1 MSAPIDALTQTTDA
15 QPLPVLGRDV
25 TVPLVTGGEVTYAAL
40 DYAASAPA
48 LQRVWDDVAAY
59 APYYGSVHRGAG
71 YLSQLSTDL
80 FENSRRAVAEFLGC
94 REDDQVVFTR
104 STTDSLNLL
113 AAVLPAG
120 CEVFVF
126 ETEHHASLL
135 PWRDARVS
143 YLNAPRTP
151 GEAVATL
158 ERALAARDL
167 KGPALVCVTG
177 ASNVT
182 GELWPVRELAAVA
195 HAHGARVVLD
205 AAQLAPHHPV
215 DIAELDVDWVAF
227 SGHKL
232 YAPFGSGVLA
242 GRADWLRDSEPY
254 LAGGGASRKVARRS
268 DGGVDVEWHTTA
280 ARHEAGSPNVI
291 GVYAI
296 ASACKA
302 LTEAGFDRLVARER
316 ELVARVRE
324 GLAEVPEVRVLS
336 LFGDDAPRVGVIS
349 FVVDGW
355 NSSHFAAALSAE
367 YGIGVRDGL
376 FCAHPLVRTLLGGDA
391 GDPGSAARLTPVP
404 ARGRSTRS
412 GSASGPVRR
421 TSTSSGSPGPSGNS
435 SGTAPAGTT
444 APRTAVASPT
454 AADARRSGVEADR
467 ERRFQVVLGVG
478 TERHV
483 RVRGLDA
490 RDLADAA
497 RDDVRQVVVP
507 GDPHHGDQIVGA
519 GDGEDLA
526 DAFQRRDGLGD
537 LGDPVDAGLDE
548 HDRGDHG

>member
-1 MSAPIDALTQTTDA
+1 MSVSVDAAACTETIT
-15 QPLPVLGRDV
+15 PLPVLGRDV

-80 FENSRRAVAEFLGC
+80 FENSRVAVAEFLGC

-113 AAVLPAG
+113 AAALPAD

-135 PWRDARVS
+135 PWRDARVT

-151 GEAVATL
+151 DEAVATL
-158 ERALAARDL
+158 ERALAGRDPY
-167 KGPALVCVTG
+167 GPALVCVTG

-182 GELWPVRELAAVA
+182 GELWPVRELAAAA
-195 HAHGARVVLD
+195 HAHGARIVLD

-215 DIAELDVDWVAF
+215 SVQDLDVDWVAF

-242 GRADWLRDSEPY
+242 GRSDWLTEAEPY
-254 LAGGGASRKVARRS
+254 LAGGGASKKVARRT
-268 DGGVDVEWHTTA
+268 DGGVDVEWHATA

-291 GVYAI
+291 GVYSI

-302 LTEAGFDRLVARER
+302 LTEAGFDNLVAREQYLIR
-316 ELVARVRE
+316 KVQE
-324 GLAEVPEVRVLS
+324 GLAEVPEVKVLS
-336 LFGDDAPRVGVIS
+336 LFGDDAPRVGVLS

-376 FCAHPLVRTLLGGDA
+376 FCAHPLVRTLLGS
-391 GDPGSAARLTPVP
+391 DPQQQGECGAPEAA
-404 ARGRSTRS
+404 
-412 GSASGPVRR
+412 
-421 TSTSSGSPGPSGNS
+421 PGEKSLNAIRVSFG
-435 SGTAPAGTT
+435 AGT
-444 APRTAVASPT
+444 P
-454 AADARRSGVEADR
+454 
-467 ERRFQVVLGVG
+467 
-478 TERHV
+478 
-483 RVRGLDA
+483 
-490 RDLADAA
+490 
-497 RDDVRQVVVP
+497 
-507 GDPHHGDQIVGA
+507 
-519 GDGEDLA
+519 
-526 DAFQRRDGLGD
+526 
-537 LGDPVDAGLDE
+537 DE
-548 HDRGDHG
+548 HVERFVSAVKELVQDGARWNYRTEDGRCVPDTASA

>member
-1 MSAPIDALTQTTDA
+1 MSAFLNAAATSADTACVAAASVVSAEGPACA
-15 QPLPVLGRDV
+15 EPLPVLGRDV

-80 FENSRRAVAEFLGC
+80 FEQSRVTVAEFLDC
-94 REDDQVVFTR
+94 RPADQVIFTR

-120 CEVFVF
+120 CQVFVF

-135 PWRDARVS
+135 PWTNAQVT

-151 GEAVATL
+151 DEAVATL
-158 ERALAARDL
+158 ERALADREL
-167 KGPALVCVTG
+167 GEGPALVCVTG

-182 GELWPVRELAAVA
+182 GELWPVKELAAAA
-195 HAHGARVVLD
+195 HAHGARIVLD

-215 DIAELDVDWVAF
+215 SVQDLDVDWVAF

-242 GRADWLRDSEPY
+242 GRADWLQQAEPY
-254 LAGGGASRKVARRS
+254 LAGGGASRKVARRE

-291 GVYAI
+291 GVYSI

-302 LTEAGFDRLVARER
+302 LTEAGFDGLVARER
-316 ELVARVRE
+316 HLIAKVRE
-324 GLAEVPEVRVLS
+324 GLAEVPAVRVLS
-336 LFGDDAPRVGVIS
+336 LFGDEAPRVGVIS

-376 FCAHPLVRTLLGGDA
+376 FCAHPLVRTLLGSEPQAQGECGAPEAAPGERSLNAIRVSFGA
-391 GDPGSAARLTPVP
+391 GTPDEHVERFVRAVKELVADGAKWQYRTEEGRCVP
-404 ARGRSTRS
+404 A
-412 GSASGPVRR
+412 V
-421 TSTSSGSPGPSGNS
+421 
-435 SGTAPAGTT
+435 
-444 APRTAVASPT
+444 
-454 AADARRSGVEADR
+454 
-467 ERRFQVVLGVG
+467 
-478 TERHV
+478 
-483 RVRGLDA
+483 
-490 RDLADAA
+490 
-497 RDDVRQVVVP
+497 
-507 GDPHHGDQIVGA
+507 
-519 GDGEDLA
+519 
-526 DAFQRRDGLGD
+526 
-537 LGDPVDAGLDE
+537 
-548 HDRGDHG
+548 

>member
-1 MSAPIDALTQTTDA
+1 MSVTTAAADQTVCA
-15 QPLPVLGRDV
+15 APLPVLGRDV

-80 FENSRRAVAEFLGC
+80 FENSRVTVAEFLGC

-104 STTDSLNLL
+104 STTDSLGLL
-113 AAVLPAG
+113 AAALPAD
-120 CEVFVF
+120 CQVFVF

-135 PWRDARVS
+135 PWRDARVT
-143 YLNAPRTP
+143 YLNAPRTADQ
-151 GEAVATL
+151 AVATL
-158 ERALAARDL
+158 ERALADRDPY
-167 KGPALVCVTG
+167 GPALVCVTG

-182 GELWPVRELAAVA
+182 GELWPVKELAAAA
-195 HAHGARVVLD
+195 HAHGARIVLD

-215 DIAELDVDWVAF
+215 SISELDVDWVAF

-242 GRADWLRDSEPY
+242 GRSDWLRAAEPY

-268 DGGVDVEWHTTA
+268 DGGVDVEWHDTA

-291 GVYAI
+291 GVYSI

-302 LTEAGFDRLVARER
+302 LTDAGFDELVARENH
-316 ELVARVRE
+316 LIAKVRE
-324 GLAEVPEVRVLS
+324 GLAEVPAVKVLS

-376 FCAHPLVRTLLGGDA
+376 FCAHPLVRTLLGS
-391 GDPGSAARLTPVP
+391 DPQTQGECGAPEAA
-404 ARGRSTRS
+404 
-412 GSASGPVRR
+412 
-421 TSTSSGSPGPSGNS
+421 PGEKSLNAIRVSFG
-435 SGTAPAGTT
+435 AGTPDEHVERFVR
-444 APRTAVASPT
+444 AVKELVADGARWNYRTEDGRCVPDTT
-454 AADARRSGVEADR
+454 AA
-467 ERRFQVVLGVG
+467 
-478 TERHV
+478 
-483 RVRGLDA
+483 
-490 RDLADAA
+490 
-497 RDDVRQVVVP
+497 
-507 GDPHHGDQIVGA
+507 
-519 GDGEDLA
+519 
-526 DAFQRRDGLGD
+526 
-537 LGDPVDAGLDE
+537 
-548 HDRGDHG
+548 

>member
-1 MSAPIDALTQTTDA
+1 MSVFTAAADQSLCA
-15 QPLPVLGRDV
+15 PLPVLGEDV
-25 TVPLVTGGEVTYAAL
+25 LVPLVTGGEVGYAAL

-48 LQRVWDDVAAY
+48 LKRVWDDVAAY

-80 FENSRRAVAEFLGC
+80 FESSRATVAEFLGC
-94 REDDQVVFTR
+94 RPEDQVVFTR

-113 AAVLPAG
+113 AAALPAD
-120 CEVFVF
+120 CQVFVF

-135 PWRDARVS
+135 PWRDARVT

-151 GEAVATL
+151 AQAVATL
-158 ERALAARDL
+158 EAALADREPH
-167 KGPALVCVTG
+167 GSALVCVTG

-182 GELWPVRELAAVA
+182 GELWPVRELAAAA
-195 HAHGARVVLD
+195 HAHGARIVLD

-242 GRADWLRDSEPY
+242 GRADWLCDAEPY
-254 LAGGGASRKVARRS
+254 LAGGGASRTVARRA

-291 GVYAI
+291 GVYSI

-302 LTEAGFDRLVARER
+302 LTEAGFDRLVAREQH
-316 ELVARVRE
+316 LVRE
-324 GLAEVPEVRVLS
+324 VLAGLAEVPEVKVLS

-349 FVVDGW
+349 FVVEGW

-376 FCAHPLVRTLLGGDA
+376 FCAHPLVRTLLGS
-391 GDPGSAARLTPVP
+391 DPGEAGECGAPEAEP
-404 ARGRSTRS
+404 GERSLNAIRVS
-412 GSASGPVRR
+412 FG
-421 TSTSSGSPGPSGNS
+421 
-435 SGTAPAGTT
+435 AGT
-444 APRTAVASPT
+444 P
-454 AADARRSGVEADR
+454 
-467 ERRFQVVLGVG
+467 
-478 TERHV
+478 
-483 RVRGLDA
+483 
-490 RDLADAA
+490 
-497 RDDVRQVVVP
+497 
-507 GDPHHGDQIVGA
+507 
-519 GDGEDLA
+519 
-526 DAFQRRDGLGD
+526 
-537 LGDPVDAGLDE
+537 DE
-548 HDRGDHG
+548 HVERFLRAVRELVSDGARWKYRTEDGRCVPDRGAAQV

>member
-1 MSAPIDALTQTTDA
+1 MSARPAALDSA
-15 QPLPVLGRDV
+15 DSANDSPACEPLPVLGSDV
-25 TVPLVTGGEVTYAAL
+25 LVPLVTGGEVTYAAL

-48 LQRVWDDVAAY
+48 LRRVWDDIAAY

-80 FENSRRAVAEFLGC
+80 FENSRKDVAAFLGC

-113 AAVLPAG
+113 ATVAPRG
-120 CEVFVF
+120 TEVFVF

-135 PWRDARVS
+135 PWEQREDVTVR
-143 YLNAPRTP
+143 YLSAPRSP
-151 GEAVATL
+151 RQAVRTL
-158 ERALAARDL
+158 QTALAGRGE
-167 KGPALVCVTG
+167 GPALVCVTG

-182 GELWPVRELAAVA
+182 GELWPVRELAAAA
-195 HAHGARVVLD
+195 HAHGARIVLD

-215 DIAELDVDWVAF
+215 DIAAADVDWVAF

-232 YAPFGSGVLA
+232 YAPFGAGVLA
-242 GRADWLRDSEPY
+242 GRADWLRAARPY
-254 LAGGGASRKVARRS
+254 LAGGGASRKVTRRD

-302 LTEAGFDRLVARER
+302 LTEAGFEGLVARER
-316 ELVARVRE
+316 QLIATVRE

-336 LFGDDAPRVGVIS
+336 LFGDDAPRVGVLS

-376 FCAHPLVRTLLGGDA
+376 FCAHPLVRTLLDSEP
-391 GDPGSAARLTPVP
+391 DEPGECGAPEAAP
-404 ARGRSTRS
+404 GERSLNAIRVS
-412 GSASGPVRR
+412 FG
-421 TSTSSGSPGPSGNS
+421 
-435 SGTAPAGTT
+435 AGT
-444 APRTAVASPT
+444 PDEHVERFVRAVKEL
-454 AADARRSGVEADR
+454 V
-467 ERRFQVVLGVG
+467 
-478 TERHV
+478 
-483 RVRGLDA
+483 
-490 RDLADAA
+490 
-497 RDDVRQVVVP
+497 
-507 GDPHHGDQIVGA
+507 
-519 GDGEDLA
+519 
-526 DAFQRRDGLGD
+526 RDGARWSYRTENGRCV
-537 LGDPVDAGLDE
+537 P
-548 HDRGDHG
+548 DRG

>member
-1 MSAPIDALTQTTDA
+1 MSVSTAAADQTVCT
-15 QPLPVLGRDV
+15 PLPVLGRDV
-25 TVPLVTGGEVTYAAL
+25 LVPLVTGGEVTYAAL

-80 FENSRRAVAEFLGC
+80 FENSRATVAEFLGC
-94 REDDQVVFTR
+94 RDDDQVVFTR

-113 AAVLPAG
+113 AAALPAD
-120 CEVFVF
+120 CQVFVF

-135 PWRDARVS
+135 PWRDARVNF
-143 YLNAPRTP
+143 LNAPRTP
-151 GEAVATL
+151 AQAVETL
-158 ERALAARDL
+158 ERALAARDPY
-167 KGPALVCVTG
+167 GPALVCVTG

-182 GELWPVRELAAVA
+182 GELWPVKELAAAA
-195 HAHGARVVLD
+195 HAHGARIVLD
-205 AAQLAPHHPV
+205 AAQLAPHHPL

-242 GRADWLRDSEPY
+242 GRADWLRSAEPY
-254 LAGGGASRKVARRS
+254 LAGGGASRKVARRA

-302 LTEAGFDRLVARER
+302 LTEAGFDSLVEREQRLVTK
-316 ELVARVRE
+316 VRE
-324 GLAEVPEVRVLS
+324 GLAEVDAVRVLS

-376 FCAHPLVRTLLGGDA
+376 FCAHPLVRTLLGSA
-391 GDPGSAARLTPVP
+391 PQDPGECGAPEAEPGERSLNAIRVSFGAGTPDEHVERFVGAVKELVKDGAKWNYRTEEGRCVP
-404 ARGRSTRS
+404 A
-412 GSASGPVRR
+412 V
-421 TSTSSGSPGPSGNS
+421 
-435 SGTAPAGTT
+435 
-444 APRTAVASPT
+444 
-454 AADARRSGVEADR
+454 
-467 ERRFQVVLGVG
+467 
-478 TERHV
+478 
-483 RVRGLDA
+483 
-490 RDLADAA
+490 
-497 RDDVRQVVVP
+497 
-507 GDPHHGDQIVGA
+507 
-519 GDGEDLA
+519 
-526 DAFQRRDGLGD
+526 
-537 LGDPVDAGLDE
+537 
-548 HDRGDHG
+548 

>member
-1 MSAPIDALTQTTDA
+1 MSARPNAAVETAVTTAAATVETAATESADPCCA
-15 QPLPVLGRDV
+15 APLPVLGRDV

-80 FENSRRAVAEFLGC
+80 FENSRATVAEFLDC
-94 REDDQVVFTR
+94 RPGDQVVFTR

-113 AAVLPAG
+113 AAAVPAD
-120 CEVFVF
+120 CQVFVF

-135 PWRDARVS
+135 PWRDARVT

-151 GEAVATL
+151 AQAVETL
-158 ERALAARDL
+158 ERALADRDPY
-167 KGPALVCVTG
+167 GPALVCVTG

-182 GELWPVRELAAVA
+182 GELWPVKELAAAA
-195 HAHGARVVLD
+195 HAHGARIVVD

-215 DIAELDVDWVAF
+215 SVTDLDVDWIAF

-242 GRADWLRDSEPY
+242 GRADWLQDSQPY
-254 LAGGGASRKVARRS
+254 LAGGGASRKVARRA

-291 GVYAI
+291 GVYSI

-302 LTEAGFDRLVARER
+302 LTEAGFDALVARENH
-316 ELVARVRE
+316 LIAKVRE

-349 FVVDGW
+349 FVVEGW

-376 FCAHPLVRTLLGGDA
+376 FCAHPLVRTLLGSDPQ
-391 GDPGSAARLTPVP
+391 DPGECGAPEAAP
-404 ARGRSTRS
+404 GERSLNAIRVS
-412 GSASGPVRR
+412 FG
-421 TSTSSGSPGPSGNS
+421 
-435 SGTAPAGTT
+435 AGT
-444 APRTAVASPT
+444 P
-454 AADARRSGVEADR
+454 DEHVE
-467 ERRFQVVLGVG
+467 RF
-478 TERHV
+478 
-483 RVRGLDA
+483 
-490 RDLADAA
+490 
-497 RDDVRQVVVP
+497 
-507 GDPHHGDQIVGA
+507 VGA
-519 GDGEDLA
+519 VKELV
-526 DAFQRRDGLGD
+526 RDGARWKYRTEDGRCV
-537 LGDPVDAGLDE
+537 P
-548 HDRGDHG
+548 DRG

>member
-1 MSAPIDALTQTTDA
+1 MSVTTAVADQTLCA
-15 QPLPVLGRDV
+15 APLPVLGRDV

-80 FENSRRAVAEFLGC
+80 FENSRVTVAEFLGC

-104 STTDSLNLL
+104 STTDSLGLL
-113 AAVLPAG
+113 AAALPAD
-120 CEVFVF
+120 CQVFVF

-135 PWRDARVS
+135 PWRDARVT
-143 YLNAPRTP
+143 YLNAPRTADQ
-151 GEAVATL
+151 AVATL
-158 ERALAARDL
+158 ERALADRHPN
-167 KGPALVCVTG
+167 GPALVCVTG

-182 GELWPVRELAAVA
+182 GELWPVKELAAAA
-195 HAHGARVVLD
+195 HAHGARIVLD

-215 DIAELDVDWVAF
+215 SIDDLDVDWVAF

-242 GRADWLRDSEPY
+242 GRSDWLQAAEPY
-254 LAGGGASRKVARRS
+254 LAGGGASRKVARRA
-268 DGGVDVEWHTTA
+268 DGGVDVEWHDTA

-291 GVYAI
+291 GVYSI

-302 LTEAGFDRLVARER
+302 LTEAGFDSLVARER
-316 ELVARVRE
+316 ELIATVCE
-324 GLAEVPEVRVLS
+324 GLAEVPAVKVLS

-376 FCAHPLVRTLLGGDA
+376 FCAHPLVRTLLGS
-391 GDPGSAARLTPVP
+391 DPQTQGECGAPEAA
-404 ARGRSTRS
+404 
-412 GSASGPVRR
+412 
-421 TSTSSGSPGPSGNS
+421 PGEKSLNAIRVSFG
-435 SGTAPAGTT
+435 AGTPDEHVERFVR
-444 APRTAVASPT
+444 AVKELVADGARWNYRTEDGRCVPDTT
-454 AADARRSGVEADR
+454 AA
-467 ERRFQVVLGVG
+467 
-478 TERHV
+478 
-483 RVRGLDA
+483 
-490 RDLADAA
+490 
-497 RDDVRQVVVP
+497 
-507 GDPHHGDQIVGA
+507 
-519 GDGEDLA
+519 
-526 DAFQRRDGLGD
+526 
-537 LGDPVDAGLDE
+537 
-548 HDRGDHG
+548 

>member
-1 MSAPIDALTQTTDA
+1 MSAHTSAATATACADSADPACGA
-15 QPLPVLGRDV
+15 PLPVLGRDV

-80 FENSRRAVAEFLGC
+80 FENSRKAVAEFLDC
-94 REDDQVVFTR
+94 REGDQVVFTR

-113 AAVLPAG
+113 AQAVPAG

-135 PWRDARVS
+135 PWRDARVT

-151 GEAVATL
+151 DEAVATL
-158 ERALAARDL
+158 ERALADRDPY
-167 KGPALVCVTG
+167 GPALVCVTG

-182 GELWPVRELAAVA
+182 GELWPVRELAAAA
-195 HAHGARVVLD
+195 HAHGARIVLD

-215 DIAELDVDWVAF
+215 SVRDLDVDWVAF

-242 GRADWLRDSEPY
+242 GRADWLTEAEPY
-254 LAGGGASRKVARRS
+254 LAGGGASRKVARRA
-268 DGGVDVEWHTTA
+268 DGGVDVEWHESA

-291 GVYAI
+291 GVYSI

-302 LTEAGFDRLVARER
+302 LTEAGFDSLVAREQHLIR
-316 ELVARVRE
+316 KVRE
-324 GLAEVPEVRVLS
+324 GLAAVPEVKVLS

-349 FVVDGW
+349 FVVEGW

-376 FCAHPLVRTLLGGDA
+376 FCAHPLVRTLLGSDPQQQGECGAPEAAPGEKSLNAIRVSFGA
-391 GDPGSAARLTPVP
+391 GTPDEHVERFVAAVTELVRDGARWTYRTEDGRCVP
-404 ARGRSTRS
+404 AS
-412 GSASGPVRR
+412 
-421 TSTSSGSPGPSGNS
+421 
-435 SGTAPAGTT
+435 
-444 APRTAVASPT
+444 
-454 AADARRSGVEADR
+454 
-467 ERRFQVVLGVG
+467 
-478 TERHV
+478 
-483 RVRGLDA
+483 
-490 RDLADAA
+490 
-497 RDDVRQVVVP
+497 
-507 GDPHHGDQIVGA
+507 
-519 GDGEDLA
+519 
-526 DAFQRRDGLGD
+526 
-537 LGDPVDAGLDE
+537 
-548 HDRGDHG
+548 

>member
-1 MSAPIDALTQTTDA
+1 MSARPNAATATVADESADPCCA
-15 QPLPVLGRDV
+15 APLPVLGRDV

-80 FENSRRAVAEFLGC
+80 FENSRVTVAEFLDC
-94 REDDQVVFTR
+94 RPGDQVVFTR

-113 AAVLPAG
+113 AQVVPAG

-135 PWRDARVS
+135 PWRDARVT

-151 GEAVATL
+151 AQAVATL
-158 ERALAARDL
+158 ERALADRDPH
-167 KGPALVCVTG
+167 GPALVCVTG

-182 GELWPVRELAAVA
+182 GELWPVKELAAAA
-195 HAHGARVVLD
+195 HAHGARIVLD

-215 DIAELDVDWVAF
+215 SVRELDVDWVAF

-242 GRADWLRDSEPY
+242 GRSDWLQEAEPY
-254 LAGGGASRKVARRS
+254 LAGGGASRKVARRA

-291 GVYAI
+291 GVYSI

-302 LTEAGFDRLVARER
+302 LTEAGFEGLVAREQH
-316 ELVARVRE
+316 LVDTVRA

-376 FCAHPLVRTLLGGDA
+376 FCAHPLVRTLLGSDPQ
-391 GDPGSAARLTPVP
+391 DPGECGAPEAAP
-404 ARGRSTRS
+404 GERSLNAIRVS
-412 GSASGPVRR
+412 FG
-421 TSTSSGSPGPSGNS
+421 
-435 SGTAPAGTT
+435 AGT
-444 APRTAVASPT
+444 PDEHVERFVRAVKEL
-454 AADARRSGVEADR
+454 V
-467 ERRFQVVLGVG
+467 
-478 TERHV
+478 
-483 RVRGLDA
+483 
-490 RDLADAA
+490 
-497 RDDVRQVVVP
+497 
-507 GDPHHGDQIVGA
+507 
-519 GDGEDLA
+519 
-526 DAFQRRDGLGD
+526 RDGAQWKYRTEDGRCV
-537 LGDPVDAGLDE
+537 P
-548 HDRGDHG
+548 DRG

>member
-1 MSAPIDALTQTTDA
+1 MSASLNATATATAITVAPDPACA
-15 QPLPVLGRDV
+15 EPLAVLGRDV

-80 FENSRRAVAEFLGC
+80 FEQSRATVAEFLDC
-94 REDDQVVFTR
+94 RADDQVVFTR

-113 AAVLPAG
+113 AAVIPAD
-120 CEVFVF
+120 CQVFVF

-135 PWRDARVS
+135 PWTNAQVN

-151 GEAVATL
+151 DEAVATL
-158 ERALAARDL
+158 ERALADRTASIEEGY
-167 KGPALVCVTG
+167 GPALVCVTG

-182 GELWPVRELAAVA
+182 GELWPVKELAAAA
-195 HAHGARVVLD
+195 HAHGARIVLD

-215 DIAELDVDWVAF
+215 SVRDLDVDWVAF

-242 GRADWLRDSEPY
+242 GRADWLRQAEPY
-254 LAGGGASRKVARRS
+254 LAGGGASRKVSRRE

-291 GVYAI
+291 GVYSI
-296 ASACKA
+296 ASACRA
-302 LTEAGFDRLVARER
+302 LTEAGFENLVAREQQ
-316 ELVARVRE
+316 LVARVRA
-324 GLAEVPEVRVLS
+324 GLAEVPAVRVLS
-336 LFGDDAPRVGVIS
+336 LFGDAAPRVGVIS

-376 FCAHPLVRTLLGGDA
+376 FCAHPLVRTLLGSEPQAQGECGAPDA
-391 GDPGSAARLTPVP
+391 APGE
-404 ARGRSTRS
+404 RSLNAIRVS
-412 GSASGPVRR
+412 FG
-421 TSTSSGSPGPSGNS
+421 
-435 SGTAPAGTT
+435 AGT
-444 APRTAVASPT
+444 P
-454 AADARRSGVEADR
+454 
-467 ERRFQVVLGVG
+467 
-478 TERHV
+478 
-483 RVRGLDA
+483 
-490 RDLADAA
+490 
-497 RDDVRQVVVP
+497 
-507 GDPHHGDQIVGA
+507 
-519 GDGEDLA
+519 
-526 DAFQRRDGLGD
+526 
-537 LGDPVDAGLDE
+537 DE
-548 HDRGDHG
+548 HVERFVRAVKELVTDGAKWQYRTEEGRCVPLRGAV

>member
-1 MSAPIDALTQTTDA
+1 MSAQPTAAAVSAAPAAAAGSADCSADPSCE
-15 QPLPVLGRDV
+15 PLPVLGRDV

-40 DYAASAPA
+40 DYGASAPA

-80 FENSRRAVAEFLGC
+80 FENSREVVADFLGC
-94 REDDQVVFTR
+94 RPGDQVVFTR

-113 AAVLPAG
+113 AQVLPAD
-120 CEVFVF
+120 CQVFVF

-135 PWRDARVS
+135 PWRDARVT

-151 GEAVATL
+151 QQAVETL
-158 ERALAARDL
+158 ERALADRDPH
-167 KGPALVCVTG
+167 GPALVCVTG

-182 GELWPVRELAAVA
+182 GELWPVRELAAAA
-195 HAHGARVVLD
+195 HAHGARIVLD

-242 GRADWLRDSEPY
+242 GRADWLQEAEPY
-254 LAGGGASRKVARRS
+254 LAGGGASRKVARRT

-291 GVYAI
+291 GVYSI

-302 LTEAGFDRLVARER
+302 LTEAGFDALVEREQRLVR
-316 ELVARVRE
+316 RVLD
-324 GLAEVPEVRVLS
+324 GLAEVEQVKVLS
-336 LFGDDAPRVGVIS
+336 LFGEDAARVSVIS
-349 FVVDGW
+349 FVVEGW

-376 FCAHPLVRTLLGGDA
+376 FCAHPLVRTLLGSSPQDPGECGA
-391 GDPGSAARLTPVP
+391 PEGDPGERSLNAIRVSFGAGTPDEHLERFLRAVKELVTDGARWNYRTEEGRCVPDTSAA
-404 ARGRSTRS
+404 
-412 GSASGPVRR
+412 
-421 TSTSSGSPGPSGNS
+421 
-435 SGTAPAGTT
+435 GTAG
-444 APRTAVASPT
+444 
-454 AADARRSGVEADR
+454 AAA
-467 ERRFQVVLGVG
+467 
-478 TERHV
+478 
-483 RVRGLDA
+483 
-490 RDLADAA
+490 
-497 RDDVRQVVVP
+497 
-507 GDPHHGDQIVGA
+507 
-519 GDGEDLA
+519 
-526 DAFQRRDGLGD
+526 
-537 LGDPVDAGLDE
+537 
-548 HDRGDHG
+548 

>member
-1 MSAPIDALTQTTDA
+1 MSVPTAALESSICA
-15 QPLPVLGRDV
+15 PLPVLGQDV

-80 FENSRRAVAEFLGC
+80 FENSRRTVAEFLGC
-94 REDDQVVFTR
+94 RADDQVVFTR

-113 AAVLPAG
+113 AAAIPAD
-120 CEVFVF
+120 CQVFVY

-135 PWRDARVS
+135 PWRDAQVT

-151 GEAVATL
+151 AQAVESL
-158 ERALAARDL
+158 ERALADRDPY
-167 KGPALVCVTG
+167 GPALVCVTG

-182 GELWPVRELAAVA
+182 GELWPVKELAAAA
-195 HAHGARVVLD
+195 HAHGARIVLD

-242 GRADWLRDSEPY
+242 GRADWLQAAEPY
-254 LAGGGASRKVARRS
+254 LAGGGASRKVARRA
-268 DGGVDVEWHTTA
+268 DGGVDVDWHTTA

-291 GVYAI
+291 GVYSI

-302 LTEAGFDRLVARER
+302 LTEAGFEGLVAREQ
-316 ELVARVRE
+316 ELVGRVRE
-324 GLAEVPEVRVLS
+324 GLAEVPEVQVLS

-349 FVVDGW
+349 FVVRGW

-376 FCAHPLVRTLLGGDA
+376 FCAHPLVRTLLGSDPQ
-391 GDPGSAARLTPVP
+391 DPGECGAPEAEP
-404 ARGRSTRS
+404 GERSLNAIRVS
-412 GSASGPVRR
+412 FG
-421 TSTSSGSPGPSGNS
+421 
-435 SGTAPAGTT
+435 AGT
-444 APRTAVASPT
+444 P
-454 AADARRSGVEADR
+454 
-467 ERRFQVVLGVG
+467 
-478 TERHV
+478 
-483 RVRGLDA
+483 
-490 RDLADAA
+490 
-497 RDDVRQVVVP
+497 
-507 GDPHHGDQIVGA
+507 
-519 GDGEDLA
+519 
-526 DAFQRRDGLGD
+526 
-537 LGDPVDAGLDE
+537 DE
-548 HDRGDHG
+548 HIDRFLRAVSELVREGARWNYRTEDGRCVPDRGAAAQI

>member
-1 MSAPIDALTQTTDA
+1 MSATLNAAVATAAAATVDPACA
-15 QPLPVLGRDV
+15 EPLAVLGRDV

-80 FENSRRAVAEFLGC
+80 FEQSRVTVAEFLDC
-94 REDDQVVFTR
+94 RPADQVVFTR

-120 CEVFVF
+120 CQVFVF

-135 PWRDARVS
+135 PWVDAQVT

-151 GEAVATL
+151 AEAVATL
-158 ERALAARDL
+158 ERALADRDPY
-167 KGPALVCVTG
+167 GPALVCVTG

-182 GELWPVRELAAVA
+182 GELWPVKELAAAA
-195 HAHGARVVLD
+195 HAHGARIVLD
-205 AAQLAPHHPV
+205 AAQLAPHHRV
-215 DIAELDVDWVAF
+215 SVQELDVDWVAF

-242 GRADWLRDSEPY
+242 GRADWLQEAQPY
-254 LAGGGASRKVARRS
+254 LAGGGASRKVARRE

-291 GVYAI
+291 GVYSI

-302 LTEAGFDRLVARER
+302 LTEAGFENLVAREQH
-316 ELVARVRE
+316 LIAKVRS
-324 GLAEVPEVRVLS
+324 GLAEVPAVRILS

-376 FCAHPLVRTLLGGDA
+376 FCAHPLVRTLLGSEPQAQGECGA
-391 GDPGSAARLTPVP
+391 PEAAPGE
-404 ARGRSTRS
+404 RSLNAIRVS
-412 GSASGPVRR
+412 FG
-421 TSTSSGSPGPSGNS
+421 
-435 SGTAPAGTT
+435 AGTPDEHVERFVR
-444 APRTAVASPT
+444 AVRELVADGAKWQYRTEEGRCVSAVSLQG
-454 AADARRSGVEADR
+454 ARR
-467 ERRFQVVLGVG
+467 
-478 TERHV
+478 
-483 RVRGLDA
+483 
-490 RDLADAA
+490 
-497 RDDVRQVVVP
+497 
-507 GDPHHGDQIVGA
+507 
-519 GDGEDLA
+519 
-526 DAFQRRDGLGD
+526 
-537 LGDPVDAGLDE
+537 
-548 HDRGDHG
+548 

>member
-1 MSAPIDALTQTTDA
+1 MSARPNAAATTLSDAPA
-15 QPLPVLGRDV
+15 CAAPLPVLGREV
-25 TVPLVTGGEVTYAAL
+25 SVPLVTGGEVTYAAL

-80 FENSRRAVAEFLGC
+80 FENSRRTVAEFLGC
-94 REDDQVVFTR
+94 RADDQVVFTR

-113 AAVLPAG
+113 AAVLPAE

-135 PWRDARVS
+135 PWRDARVT

-151 GEAVATL
+151 DEAVATL
-158 ERALAARDL
+158 ERALAGRAAA
-167 KGPALVCVTG
+167 GPALVCVTG

-182 GELWPVRELAAVA
+182 GELWPVRELAAAA
-195 HAHGARVVLD
+195 HAGGARIVLD

-242 GRADWLRDSEPY
+242 GRADWLRDAEPY
-254 LAGGGASRKVARRS
+254 LAGGGASRKVARRA
-268 DGGVDVEWHTTA
+268 DGGVDVDWHTTA

-302 LTEAGFDRLVARER
+302 LTDAGFDALVAREQR
-316 ELVARVRE
+316 LVARVRE
-324 GLAEVPEVRVLS
+324 GLAGVPEVRVLS
-336 LFGDDAPRVGVIS
+336 LFGDDAPRVGVLS
-349 FVVDGW
+349 FVVEGW

-376 FCAHPLVRTLLGGDA
+376 FCAHPLVRTLLDSDPQ
-391 GDPGSAARLTPVP
+391 DPGECGAPEAEP
-404 ARGRSTRS
+404 GERSLNAIRVS
-412 GSASGPVRR
+412 FG
-421 TSTSSGSPGPSGNS
+421 
-435 SGTAPAGTT
+435 AGT
-444 APRTAVASPT
+444 P
-454 AADARRSGVEADR
+454 
-467 ERRFQVVLGVG
+467 
-478 TERHV
+478 
-483 RVRGLDA
+483 
-490 RDLADAA
+490 
-497 RDDVRQVVVP
+497 
-507 GDPHHGDQIVGA
+507 
-519 GDGEDLA
+519 
-526 DAFQRRDGLGD
+526 
-537 LGDPVDAGLDE
+537 DE
-548 HDRGDHG
+548 HVDRFVRAVRELVTDGARWNYRTEDGRCVPDRG

>member
-1 MSAPIDALTQTTDA
+1 MSARPDVATIVAAAETVAAVETVTTESADPCCA
-15 QPLPVLGRDV
+15 APLPVLGRDV

-80 FENSRRAVAEFLGC
+80 FENSRVTVAEFLDC
-94 REDDQVVFTR
+94 RPGDQVVFTR

-113 AAVLPAG
+113 AATLPAD
-120 CEVFVF
+120 CQVFVF

-135 PWRDARVS
+135 PWRDARVT

-151 GEAVATL
+151 EQAVATL
-158 ERALAARDL
+158 ERALADRDPY
-167 KGPALVCVTG
+167 GPALVCVTG

-182 GELWPVRELAAVA
+182 GELWPVKELAAAA
-195 HAHGARVVLD
+195 HAHGARIVLD

-215 DIAELDVDWVAF
+215 SVQELDVDWIAF

-242 GRADWLRDSEPY
+242 GRADWLQDSEPY
-254 LAGGGASRKVARRS
+254 LAGGGASRKVARRA

-291 GVYAI
+291 GVYSI

-302 LTEAGFDRLVARER
+302 LTEAGFDSLVERER
-316 ELVARVRE
+316 HLIAEVRQ

-336 LFGDDAPRVGVIS
+336 LFADDAPRVGVIS
-349 FVVDGW
+349 FVVEGW

-376 FCAHPLVRTLLGGDA
+376 FCAHPLVRTLLGSDPQ
-391 GDPGSAARLTPVP
+391 DPGECGAPEAAP
-404 ARGRSTRS
+404 GERSLNAIRVS
-412 GSASGPVRR
+412 FG
-421 TSTSSGSPGPSGNS
+421 
-435 SGTAPAGTT
+435 AGT
-444 APRTAVASPT
+444 P
-454 AADARRSGVEADR
+454 DEHVE
-467 ERRFQVVLGVG
+467 RF
-478 TERHV
+478 
-483 RVRGLDA
+483 
-490 RDLADAA
+490 
-497 RDDVRQVVVP
+497 
-507 GDPHHGDQIVGA
+507 VGA
-519 GDGEDLA
+519 VKELV
-526 DAFQRRDGLGD
+526 RDGAQWKYRTEDGRCV
-537 LGDPVDAGLDE
+537 P
-548 HDRGDHG
+548 DRG

>member
-1 MSAPIDALTQTTDA
+1 MSVFAAAADQSLCA
-15 QPLPVLGRDV
+15 PLPVLGKDV

-80 FENSRRAVAEFLGC
+80 FENSRATVAEFLGC
-94 REDDQVVFTR
+94 RADDQVIFTR

-113 AAVLPAG
+113 AAVVPAD
-120 CEVFVF
+120 CQVFVY

-135 PWRDARVS
+135 PWRDARVT

-151 GEAVATL
+151 AQAVETL
-158 ERALAARDL
+158 ERALADRDPY
-167 KGPALVCVTG
+167 GPALVCVTG

-182 GELWPVRELAAVA
+182 GELWPVKELAAAA
-195 HAHGARVVLD
+195 HAHGARIVLD

-242 GRADWLRDSEPY
+242 GRSDWLRAAEPY
-254 LAGGGASRKVARRS
+254 LAGGGASRKVARRT
-268 DGGVDVEWHTTA
+268 DGGVDVEWHSTA

-291 GVYAI
+291 GVYSI

-302 LTEAGFDRLVARER
+302 LTEAGFENLVAREQH
-316 ELVARVRE
+316 LVGAVRA
-324 GLAEVPEVRVLS
+324 GLAGIPEVKVLS

-349 FVVDGW
+349 FVVEGW

-376 FCAHPLVRTLLGGDA
+376 FCAHPLVRTLLGS
-391 GDPGSAARLTPVP
+391 DPQEVGECGAPEAEP
-404 ARGRSTRS
+404 GERSLNAIRVS
-412 GSASGPVRR
+412 FG
-421 TSTSSGSPGPSGNS
+421 
-435 SGTAPAGTT
+435 AGT
-444 APRTAVASPT
+444 P
-454 AADARRSGVEADR
+454 
-467 ERRFQVVLGVG
+467 
-478 TERHV
+478 
-483 RVRGLDA
+483 
-490 RDLADAA
+490 
-497 RDDVRQVVVP
+497 
-507 GDPHHGDQIVGA
+507 
-519 GDGEDLA
+519 
-526 DAFQRRDGLGD
+526 
-537 LGDPVDAGLDE
+537 DE
-548 HDRGDHG
+548 HIERFVRAVTELVSKGAQWKYRTEDGRCVPDRGAAQL

>member
-1 MSAPIDALTQTTDA
+1 MSVSTAAVVQTVCP
-15 QPLPVLGRDV
+15 PLPVLGRDV

-80 FENSRRAVAEFLGC
+80 FENARRTVEEFLDC
-94 REDDQVVFTR
+94 RPDGQLIFTR

-113 AAVLPAG
+113 AAALPAD
-120 CEVFVF
+120 CQVFVF

-135 PWRDARVS
+135 PWKDAQVT

-151 GEAVATL
+151 RQAVETL
-158 ERALAARDL
+158 ERALAARDPQ
-167 KGPALVCVTG
+167 GPALVCVTG

-182 GELWPVRELAAVA
+182 GELWPVRELAAAA
-195 HAHGARVVLD
+195 HAHGARIVLD

-215 DIAELDVDWVAF
+215 SVQDLDVDWIAF

-242 GRADWLRDSEPY
+242 GRADWLQAADPY
-254 LAGGGASRKVARRS
+254 LAGGGASRKVTRRE
-268 DGGVDVEWHTTA
+268 DGGVDVEWHDSA

-291 GVYAI
+291 GAYSI

-302 LTEAGFDRLVARER
+302 LTEAGFETLVAREQHLIA
-316 ELVARVRE
+316 EVRA
-324 GLAEVPEVRVLS
+324 GLAAIPQVKVLS

-376 FCAHPLVRTLLGGDA
+376 FCAHPLVRTLLGSDPQTQGECGAPEAAPGEKSLNAIRVSFGA
-391 GDPGSAARLTPVP
+391 GTPDEHVERFVTAVRELVTDGAKWNYRTQDGRCVP
-404 ARGRSTRS
+404 A
-412 GSASGPVRR
+412 V
-421 TSTSSGSPGPSGNS
+421 
-435 SGTAPAGTT
+435 
-444 APRTAVASPT
+444 
-454 AADARRSGVEADR
+454 
-467 ERRFQVVLGVG
+467 
-478 TERHV
+478 
-483 RVRGLDA
+483 
-490 RDLADAA
+490 
-497 RDDVRQVVVP
+497 
-507 GDPHHGDQIVGA
+507 
-519 GDGEDLA
+519 
-526 DAFQRRDGLGD
+526 
-537 LGDPVDAGLDE
+537 
-548 HDRGDHG
+548 